1 MSDMSGFVSAL
12 DSEYI
17 IDGVRM
23 DLTPRQILEEAS
35 GREAPSA
42 TCEAEPIVDESVD
55 PAPDGKGF
63 DSAKTEDYLKLVSP
77 AARQARNIPL
87 FCPEESTR
95 AEIALALTE
104 IIWKAGHFRLGDL
117 ILSVGWVWDSAP
129 VGNMAAFYRSVEA
142 ACGYL
147 DMLGVRIGSYAYSEK
162 AGSRRI
168 KVNVVADNVN
178 AIVPDEDAE
187 PADIAET
194 IDRQILNTPEMN
206 PPVPFCEFPFRTESP
221 VLEKNRKCQVHV
233 SDNAGNWLIY
243 IPFDTCKFR
252 LGGSL
257 LAEKEGLAGGK
268 APEVMDSDYFM
279 DCFEVVRE
287 FVEDGVVVSGT
298 ATGHGGLI
306 CALDRMASRDSSGSA
321 GIDADL
327 SGLMQSYGETDM
339 VKVLFGEVPG
349 VVMEIRDID
358 FDYVDAEMLLQ
369 DVAYYPIGHPGKA
382 GLRIT
387 RNGSGG
393 IAGIMQALMGQGDAA
408 PEGED

>member
-1 MSDMSGFVSAL
+1 MSGFVSAL

-35 GREAPSA
+35 GREVSSG
-42 TCEAEPIVDESVD
+42 TCQAEPIVDESMD
-55 PAPDGKGF
+55 PAPDSRVLEPEKVEAYLKEVAP
-63 DSAKTEDYLKLVSP
+63 SAKLS
-77 AARQARNIPL
+77 RNIPI
-87 FCPEESTR
+87 FCPEETTR
-95 AEIALALTE
+95 SEIALALTE
-104 IIWKAGHFRLGDL
+104 IIWKTGHFRLGDL
-117 ILSVGWVWDSAP
+117 VLSVEWLWDSAP

-168 KVNVVADNVN
+168 RVNAVVDNNVN
-178 AIVPDEDAE
+178 AVVSDEDLE

-206 PPVPFCEFPFRTESP
+206 PSVPFCEFPFRTESP
-221 VLEKNRKCQVHV
+221 VLGKNRGCREQV
-233 SDNAGNWLIY
+233 SGNAGNWLIY

-257 LAEKEGLAGGK
+257 LAEKEGMAGGK
-268 APEVMDSDYFM
+268 APEVMDSDYFL

-298 ATGHGGLI
+298 VTGHGGLI
-306 CALDRMASRDSSGSA
+306 CALDRMVSAGNSESA

-349 VVMEIRDID
+349 VVIEIHDVD

-369 DVAYYPIGHPGKA
+369 DVAYYPIGRPGNA

-387 RNGSGG
+387 RNSISGL
-393 IAGIMQALMGQGDAA
+393 AGIMQSLMGQGDAA